1 MLKKILFICLIPLAV
16 SAQDAIYDSYV
27 LAPGWT
33 KLSFVPP
40 ESGTYTLPTYP
51 KACLLYTSPS
61 PRDVEE
67 SRMPSSA

>member
-1 MLKKILFICLIPLAV
+1 MLKKILFICLLPFVV

-51 KACLLYTSPS
+51 KPTNAKVIKHRREDKTLY
-61 PRDVEE
+61 E
-67 SRMPSSA
+67 